1 MPFFRAVGRHIEDPY
16 GNVLD
21 PRKRSIQVRAIRLLD
36 SGDDELHLAVQQAL
50 KAPKESGNSTPRK
63 QAKERA
69 TSHISTK
76 PLTTTVQPRTFDN
89 SIVRNAEHAA
99 IQMMRPELE
108 PRLINVRD
116 NKTGI
121 DATTN
126 RGNIDIQFVGRG
138 SNISRPAIDFI
149 SHGHLSGHPRS
160 LAPYDNARNLH
171 SIVNN
176 DIYNGARLEDVLGR
190 LEQQGFVMGGPQSTG
205 YGKLLNSDNYPAV
218 AFVRRS
224 GTQFTDP
231 RVIDMAALKNAVE
244 REPLR
249 DVGLKMFFN
258 NKRNYAPSASDT
270 WESAILLPQNESTLD
285 RFDVT
290 DIFF

>member
-1 MPFFRAVGRHIEDPY
+1 MPRG
-16 GNVLD
+16 
-21 PRKRSIQVRAIRLLD
+21 
-36 SGDDELHLAVQQAL
+36 L
-50 KAPKESGNSTPRK
+50 KAWRGQLIDPESGNRFAPGTPGFNTLMQLFPEEAAQVLSGNSTPRMAGEVFTK
-63 QAKERA
+63 PAKESA
-69 TSHISTK
+69 EIT
-76 PLTTTVQPRTFDN
+76 QPIDQMPTLQSFDN
-89 SIVRNAEHAA
+89 NIVRGSEHAA

-108 PRLINVRD
+108 ARLINVRD

-138 SNISRPAIDFI
+138 SNISKPAIDFI
-149 SHGHLSGHPRS
+149 SHGHLSGHPQS
-160 LAPYDNARNLH
+160 LAPYDDARNLH
-171 SIVNN
+171 SIINN
-176 DIYNGARLEDVLGR
+176 DIRRGARLEDVLGR
-190 LEQQGFVMGGPQSTG
+190 LEEQGFVMGGPQSTG

-218 AFVRRS
+218 AFLRRD
-224 GTQFTDP
+224 GRNFTDP
-231 RVIDMAALKNAVE
+231 RVIDMAALKIAAEN
-244 REPLR
+244 EPLR
-249 DVGLKMFFN
+249 DLGLKMFFN

>member
-1 MPFFRAVGRHIEDPY
+1 MSRFSSPKKNIVIDGLSKKRYHISSTDFSSLEREFKNDAEFTD
-16 GNVLD
+16 VLD
-21 PRKRSIQVRAIRLLD
+21 
-36 SGDDELHLAVQQAL
+36 QAL
-50 KAPKESGNSTPRK
+50 NGHSTPRMAGDVFTK
-63 QAKERA
+63 PAKESA
-69 TSHISTK
+69 EITQPIVQMPTS
-76 PLTTTVQPRTFDN
+76 QAFDN
-89 SIVRNAEHAA
+89 NIVRRAEHAA
-99 IQMMRPELE
+99 IQMMRPDLE

-138 SNISRPAIDFI
+138 SNISKPAIDFI
-149 SHGHLSGHPRS
+149 SHGHLSGHPQS
-160 LAPYDNARNLH
+160 LAPYDDARNLH

-176 DIYNGARLEDVLGR
+176 DIRRGARLEDVLGR
-190 LEQQGFVMGGPQSTG
+190 LEEQGFVMGGPQSTG

-218 AFVRRS
+218 AFLRRD
-224 GTQFTDP
+224 GRNFIDP
-231 RVIDMAALKNAVE
+231 RVIDMAALKIAAE

-249 DVGLKMFFN
+249 DLGLKMFFN

-270 WESAILLPQNESTLD
+270 WESAILMPQNESTLD